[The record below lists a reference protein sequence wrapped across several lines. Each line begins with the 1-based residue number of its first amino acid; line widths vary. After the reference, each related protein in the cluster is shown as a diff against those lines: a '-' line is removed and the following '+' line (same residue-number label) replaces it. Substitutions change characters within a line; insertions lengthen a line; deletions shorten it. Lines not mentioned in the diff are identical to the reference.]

1 MARVDR
7 GRQARPRRLL
17 QWLAGAVAG
26 CPGLEEVS
34 TGSDG
39 GRSDDPATERRATEA
54 PEGGAREQRDLVST
68 RDRIGLGCAL
78 FPGCGLWLVALTS
91 FAIGSVVALGH

>member
-1 MARVDR
+1 MARSDR

-17 QWLAGAVAG
+17 QWLAGAFAG

-34 TGSDG
+34 TEADG
-39 GRSDDPATERRATEA
+39 GRSDDPGSERRAPES
-54 PEGGAREQRDLVST
+54 PEGDAPEQRDPVST
-68 RDRIGLGCAL
+68 RGCIGLGCVL

-91 FAIGSVVALGH
+91 FAIVSVVALGH

>member
-7 GRQARPRRLL
+7 GGQARPRRLL
-17 QWLAGAVAG
+17 QWLAGAFAG

-34 TGSDG
+34 TEADG
-39 GRSDDPATERRATEA
+39 GRPDAPGSERRV
-54 PEGGAREQRDLVST
+54 PGSLEGDAQSQRDLVST
-68 RDRIGLGCAL
+68 RDRIGLGCIL

-91 FAIGSVVALGH
+91 FAIVSVVALGH